1 MFAIV
6 LQFWIPPSSE
16 FNSQLFQLKTTLL
29 IWFPILTGKPGLTF
43 HSRTVK
49 LESAVYTTCRRCR
62 GLKTWSWHS
71 MHEEIDVARLQRA
84 ACSVSFWWAADNL
97 LTAMLVS
104 PRSVCRKWRA
114 LTSDDELWR
123 KLFSDR
129 WGADAAAF
137 YAPAGTKS
145 WKDVFVVQDRCDRYG
160 L

>member
-1 MFAIV
+1 
-6 LQFWIPPSSE
+6 
-16 FNSQLFQLKTTLL
+16 
-29 IWFPILTGKPGLTF
+29 
-43 HSRTVK
+43 
-49 LESAVYTTCRRCR
+49 
-62 GLKTWSWHS
+62 
-71 MHEEIDVARLQRA
+71 
-84 ACSVSFWWAADNL
+84 
-97 LTAMLVS
+97 MLVS